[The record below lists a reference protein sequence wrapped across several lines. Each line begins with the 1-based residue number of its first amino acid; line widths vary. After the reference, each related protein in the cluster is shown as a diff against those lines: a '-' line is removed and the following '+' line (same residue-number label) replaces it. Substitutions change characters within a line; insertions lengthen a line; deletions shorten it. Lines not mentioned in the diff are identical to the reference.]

1 MLCDVSL
8 SSPDITTT
16 GRILDR
22 WTTHYT
28 GQVILAREGQP
39 LPDWPGFTV
48 KPEELDTAALDK
60 NDMVRFYRKYSHFG
74 DRYNLIESIDGAGA
88 SVIRGL
94 MIYKQQEDFAGMN
107 GVRYQYSP
115 YLLEALKH
123 LVNCYLLLRDEKVTA
138 AMIPFGIDE
147 MRFSRLC
154 QPGEAMVLEGRP
166 QRSVPLRPSRAS

>member
-1 MLCDVSL
+1 
-8 SSPDITTT
+8 
-16 GRILDR
+16 
-22 WTTHYT
+22 
-28 GQVILAREGQP
+28 
-39 LPDWPGFTV
+39 
-48 KPEELDTAALDK
+48 
-60 NDMVRFYRKYSHFG
+60 MVRFYRKYSHFG

-154 QPGEAMVLEGRP
+154 QPGEAMVLEGRRLH
-166 QRSVPLRPSRAS
+166 QDHEGSTWDVRAVDAASHTIMAVKGLFMKSFAA